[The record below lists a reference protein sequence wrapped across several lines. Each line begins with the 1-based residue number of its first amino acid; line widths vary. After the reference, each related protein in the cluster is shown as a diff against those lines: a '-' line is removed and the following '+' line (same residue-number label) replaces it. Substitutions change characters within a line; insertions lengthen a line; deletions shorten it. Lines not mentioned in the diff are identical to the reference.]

1 MSRDKINSSDA
12 KPPVP
17 AYIVTFSDMVTLL
30 LTFFVM
36 LLSLAQEQ
44 RAELFNQGRQ
54 AFVEYIRYWGIGTL
68 FGRTNSP
75 DFGNVQMRYF
85 IKDPDKSFDARSIDA
100 REEDVRRLFKRVA
113 AEMEAIPS
121 QITGAKTDFSVAA
134 VRFQGNGAELND
146 EGKAFLRQ
154 YVQDL
159 RTGGDYGDVKLYVL
173 GLASEQREPA
183 AQWMISARRAQAVA
197 EYLGTLIPQTN
208 NWPVYS
214 WGAGPGGAWVD
225 EDSPASQQSQVVIG
239 VVRGAADD
247 R

>member
-1 MSRDKINSSDA
+1 MSRARPKSSDS
-12 KPPVP
+12 KPPIP

-68 FGRTNSP
+68 FGRKNSP
-75 DFGNVQMRYF
+75 DFGNVQVRYF
-85 IKDPDKSFDARSIDA
+85 IKDPDRSFDARSVDA
-100 REEDVRRLFKRVA
+100 REEDIRRLFKRVA

-121 QITGAKTDFSVAA
+121 QIIGAKTDFSVAG
-134 VRFQGNGAELND
+134 VRFQAGGAELG
-146 EGKAFLRQ
+146 EQGKAFVRQ

-159 RTGGDYGDVKLYVL
+159 RAGGDYGDVKLYVL
-173 GLASEQREPA
+173 GLAPEERGAA
-183 AQWMISARRAQAVA
+183 AQWITSAKRAQAVA
-197 EYLGTLIPQTN
+197 KHLRTLIPQAN

-225 EDSPASQQSQVVIG
+225 EDSPASQQSHVVIG
-239 VVRGAADD
+239 VVRGAIDD
-247 R
+247 H